1 METTPP
7 INFGPFKLRS
17 SDNKDND
24 SEANSGSLFAKQKN
38 QSDEPSTAPKQ
49 SSLASAVGLT
59 SNSPKTLVTKPKPPK
74 PSTPKPMTSQ
84 TSSKVS
90 HMASNS
96 HSPSSSSASNR
107 QTGPSPP
114 KKARNVAQNIPF
126 NQIMSGVVF
135 ALSGFVN
142 PKRSD
147 IRDKALKMGAKYRP
161 DWDQTCT
168 HLM

>member
-1 METTPP
+1 METTPA

-17 SDNKDND
+17 ADNKDND
-24 SEANSGSLFAKQKN
+24 SETNSGSLFAKQKT

-49 SSLASAVGLT
+49 SFLATAVGLT
-59 SNSPKTLVTKPKPPK
+59 SNSPKTPVTKPK
-74 PSTPKPMTSQ
+74 TPKPMTSQ
-84 TSSKVS
+84 TSPKVS
-90 HMASNS
+90 HMPSNS
-96 HSPSSSSASNR
+96 HSPSSSSSSNR

-114 KKARNVAQNIPF
+114 KKARNVAQNVPF

-142 PKRSD
+142 PKRGD
-147 IRDKALKMGAKYRP
+147 IRDEALKMGAKYRP
-161 DWDQTCT
+161 DWDQNCT